1 MAMVFLATQ
10 LPTLQGA
17 LLTVPLT
24 GRQWIVCAGLAAL
37 LPVVVELGK
46 AIRRRRHQHSE
57 LLSLEDAIAPARA
70 ETRRT

>member
-1 MAMVFLATQ
+1 MPAHPA
-10 LPTLQGA
+10 GA

-24 GRQWIVCAGLAAL
+24 GRQWLVCAGLAAL

-46 AIRRRRHQHSE
+46 VVRRRRHQNPE
-57 LLSLEDAIAPARA
+57 TLGLEAVAPGRA